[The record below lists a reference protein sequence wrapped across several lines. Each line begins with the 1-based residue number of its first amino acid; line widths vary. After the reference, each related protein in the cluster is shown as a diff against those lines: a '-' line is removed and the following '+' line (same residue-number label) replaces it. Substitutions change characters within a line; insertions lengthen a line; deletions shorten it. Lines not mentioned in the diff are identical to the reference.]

1 MATILIVD
9 DHILN
14 REFLITLLGYGGH
27 RLLEARDGIEGLA
40 SMRAE
45 QPDLVIVD
53 VLMPNMDGYEFV
65 IQMQSEQGIALTP
78 VIFYTATYREREAT
92 AIAQACGVHWV
103 LPKPSDPG
111 VILKAVH
118 EALGLPMHIADYL
131 PATITANDHIG
142 FARVDNQLVDYLV
155 ELENSRHQIARL
167 VQDDASLLQE
177 ANEIREVAQR
187 LSASLAS
194 LQAVSLRL
202 TSLIELGIE
211 LATERDPVR
220 LLEAS
225 CRVACRI
232 CSAHSVVVAMVDPAS
247 TLPRH
252 LACRGIAD
260 AVKTKLLVT
269 PLSGTLA
276 GLMEAGALV
285 CLSGLSGPPQEAGL
299 PDWHSPVY
307 SFLGIAV
314 ASRDRVHG
322 WMYLLDKVGA
332 DSFSEVDQQGAT
344 TVAAQLAVS
353 YENLQLADQTQS
365 NHQLLTIEVTQRIEA
380 EERLGASLRART
392 VMARCNQAMVRAV
405 DESSMLDQMCRA
417 VVEIG
422 DYPMAWIAYVGPDG
436 ELLPM
441 AQAGAADIK
450 MHFFPSN
457 WARAEQG
464 WTPAATALRT
474 GVTGMVSD
482 VLAVLPLQAWQ
493 KKARARGYRCAMS
506 LPLVD
511 GNKAFGVFTICAGI
525 AHAFDAS
532 QVDMFE
538 ELARDITYGLIHL
551 RNKNARV
558 DAERS
563 LKDSE
568 DNLSEILAS
577 IDNVV
582 WSHSGEKLLYLNPVV
597 EQIYGRLAEEFFSD
611 PKLWFMVIHPDDVMR
626 VRNRRA
632 KLLESGN
639 LTQEY
644 RILRPDG
651 TIRWIEDRSKAV
663 RDAKGKVLRFDGVE
677 IDITGRKEDEARFV
691 HMANHDALT
700 GLANRN
706 LLSDRL
712 TQAMMQARRCNQ
724 LLAVLFLDLDH
735 FKEVNDSGGHLLGDA
750 LLQAVALRLCETI
763 RDNDTVARQGGDE
776 FILLLANLH
785 TQDEVVL
792 VVDKILSAFA
802 APFLVEGKKLF
813 ISISAGVTVFPN
825 DSDDMATLLRNADYA
840 MYGAKAQD
848 GTSVQYY
855 SREMGVRSIERAGLE
870 SRLRSALDRR
880 EFIVHYQPKVN
891 IDTECIIGTEAL
903 IRWPQADGSMVSPG
917 IFIPVA
923 EEIGQITQI
932 GEWVLHTA
940 CAQNKAWQDA
950 GLPRISVAVNLSAR
964 QFMQPGLLESV
975 RRALGESGL
984 EAHYLELEL
993 TESMMMNNAEHF
1005 ITTLHAL
1012 KSIGVQL
1019 SIDDFGTGYSS
1030 LSYLKRFPI
1039 DRLKIDQSFI
1049 RDIVTDAGD
1058 ATITRAVIALGHSLN
1073 LKVIAEGVE
1082 TAEQLAFLRVNR
1094 CDEIQGYF
1102 FSRPVAA
1109 GVLAELL
1116 EKSRTQVVGNDSGRW
1131 MQ

>member
-14 REFLITLLGYGGH
+14 REFLTTLLGYGGH
-27 RLLEARDGIEGLA
+27 RLLEARDGIEALVL
-40 SMRAE
+40 MRAE
-45 QPDLVIVD
+45 HPDLVIVD

-65 IQMQSEQGIALTP
+65 IQLQSEYGIAHTP
-78 VIFYTATYREREAT
+78 VIFYTATYREREASVM
-92 AIAQACGVHWV
+92 AQACGVRWV
-103 LPKPSDPG
+103 LPKPSEPG
-111 VILKAVH
+111 VILKTVH
-118 EALGLPMHIADYL
+118 EALCLPIHIADYL
-131 PATITANDHIG
+131 PANVTVNDYVG
-142 FARVDNQLVDYLV
+142 FDRVDNQLVDYLV
-155 ELENSRHQIARL
+155 ELENSSHQIARL
-167 VQDDASLLQE
+167 VQDDASLMLE
-177 ANEIREVAQR
+177 ANEIRQVAQR
-187 LSASLAS
+187 LSVSLAS

-211 LATERDPVR
+211 LATERDPIR
-220 LLEAS
+220 LLEAG
-225 CRVACRI
+225 CRVAGRI
-232 CSAHSVVVAMVDPAS
+232 CAAHSVVVAMVEPAS
-247 TLPRH
+247 TIPQH
-252 LACRGIAD
+252 LACRGIDD
-260 AVKTKLLVT
+260 AVKAKLLVT
-269 PLSGTLA
+269 PFSGTLA
-276 GLMEAGALV
+276 GLMQGGSLV
-285 CLSGLSGPPQEAGL
+285 CLAGLSGPPQEAGL
-299 PDWHSPVY
+299 PDWHSPVH

-314 ASRDRVHG
+314 ASRNRIHG

-332 DSFSEVDQQGAT
+332 ASFSEVDQQGVA

-353 YENLQLADQTQS
+353 YENLQLYAQVES
-365 NHQLLTIEVTQRIEA
+365 HRHQLTLEIAQRIEA

-392 VMARCNQAMVRAV
+392 VMARCNQVMVRAI

-422 DYPMAWIAYVGPDG
+422 AYRMAWIAYVGPDG
-436 ELLPM
+436 ELLPV
-441 AQAGAADIK
+441 AQAGAASGT
-450 MHFFPSN
+450 MNYFPSG
-457 WARAEQG
+457 WVRDEQG

-474 GVTGMVSD
+474 GMTGMVND
-482 VLAVLPLQAWQ
+482 VLAILPHQAWQ
-493 KKARARGYRCAMS
+493 EKARARGYRCAIS

-511 GNKAFGVFTICAGI
+511 GRKVVGVFTICAGT
-525 AHAFDAS
+525 AHAFDAR

-538 ELARDITYGLIHL
+538 ELARDITYGVIHL
-551 RNKNARV
+551 RNKDGRA

-563 LKDSE
+563 LKASE
-568 DNLSEILAS
+568 DNLSKILAS

-582 WSHSGEKLLYLNPVV
+582 WSHSGSRLLYLNPVV
-597 EQIYGRLAEEFFSD
+597 EQIYGRRAEEFFSD
-611 PKLWFMVIHPDDVMR
+611 PTLWFMVIHPDDVLR
-626 VRNRRA
+626 VRNRRV
-632 KLLESGN
+632 KLLESGS

-651 TIRWIEDRSKAV
+651 AIRWIEDRSKAV

-712 TQAMMQARRCNQ
+712 RQAMLQARRSNQ
-724 LLAVLFLDLDH
+724 LLAVLFLDLDR

-750 LLQAVALRLCETI
+750 LLKAVAERLCTTV

-776 FILLLANLH
+776 FILLLTNLH
-785 TQDEVVL
+785 AQAEVVL
-792 VVDKILSAFA
+792 VVDKILAAFV
-802 APFLVEGKKLF
+802 APFLVEGQNLF
-813 ISISAGVTVFPN
+813 MSVSAGVTVFPN

-840 MYGAKAQD
+840 MYGAKEQD
-848 GTSVQYY
+848 GISVQYY
-855 SREMGVRSIERAGLE
+855 SSEMGVRSVERADLE
-870 SRLRSALDRR
+870 GRLRSAVDKH
-880 EFIVHYQPKVN
+880 EFTVHYQPKVN

-903 IRWPQADGSMVSPG
+903 IRWPQADGSMVSPC

-932 GEWVLHTA
+932 GEWVLRTA

-975 RRALGESGL
+975 RQALGDSGL
-984 EAHYLELEL
+984 EARYLELEL
-993 TESMMMNNAEHF
+993 TESMMMNSAEQF

-1012 KSIGVQL
+1012 KSMGVQL

-1049 RDIVTDAGD
+1049 RDIVTDTGD

-1082 TAEQLAFLRVNR
+1082 TAEQLAFLRANH
-1094 CDEIQGYF
+1094 CDEIQGYY
-1102 FSRPVAA
+1102 FSRPLAPAALAGLLDQGRAQVA
-1109 GVLAELL
+1109 
-1116 EKSRTQVVGNDSGRW
+1116 SISG
-1131 MQ
+1131 

>member
-1 MATILIVD
+1 MSTILIVD
-9 DHILN
+9 DHVLN
-14 REFLITLLGYGGH
+14 REFLTTLLGYGGH
-27 RLLEARDGIEGLA
+27 RLLEARDGLEALA
-40 SMRAE
+40 LMRAE
-45 QPDLVIVD
+45 HPDLVIVD

-65 IQMQSEQGIALTP
+65 IQMQSEFGIALTP

-92 AIAQACGVHWV
+92 AVAQACGVRWV
-103 LPKPSDPG
+103 LAKPSEPG
-111 VILKAVH
+111 VLLRAVH

-131 PATITANDHIG
+131 PAGATVNDRLG
-142 FARVDNQLVDYLV
+142 FDRVDNQLVDYLV
-155 ELENSRHQIARL
+155 ELENSSHQIARL
-167 VQDDASLLQE
+167 VQDDASLLLE
-177 ANEIREVAQR
+177 ANEIRQVAQR
-187 LSASLAS
+187 LSVSLAS

-211 LATERDPVR
+211 LATERDPIR
-220 LLEAS
+220 LLEAG
-225 CRVACRI
+225 CRVAGRI
-232 CSAHSVVVAMVDPAS
+232 CAAHSVVVAMYEPSS
-247 TLPRH
+247 TIPQH
-252 LACRGIAD
+252 LACRGIDD
-260 AVKTKLLVT
+260 AVKAKLLVT

-276 GLMEAGALV
+276 GLMEGGPLV
-285 CLSGLSGPPQEAGL
+285 CLSGLSGQPHEAGL
-299 PDWHSPVY
+299 PDWHSPLQ

-314 ASRDRVHG
+314 ASRNRIHG
-322 WMYLLDKVGA
+322 WMYLLDKVEAAG
-332 DSFSEVDQQGAT
+332 FSEVDQQGAA

-353 YENLQLADQTQS
+353 YENLQMVEQIQS
-365 NHQLLTIEVTQRIEA
+365 HHQSLTIEIAQRIEA
-380 EERLGASLRART
+380 EQRLGASLRART
-392 VMARCNQAMVRAV
+392 VMARCNQVMVRAI

-417 VVEIG
+417 VVETG
-422 DYPMAWIAYVGPDG
+422 AYPMAWIAYVGPDG
-436 ELLPM
+436 ELLPV

-450 MHFFPSN
+450 MNFFPSN

-474 GVTGMVSD
+474 GVTGIVSD
-482 VLAVLPLQAWQ
+482 VLAILPLQIWQ
-493 KKARARGYRCAMS
+493 EKARARGYRCAIS
-506 LPLVD
+506 LPLHD
-511 GNKAFGVFTICAGI
+511 GRKVFGVFTICAAM

-532 QVDMFE
+532 QIDMFE
-538 ELARDITYGLIHL
+538 ELARDITYGVIHL
-551 RNKNARV
+551 RNTDGRA

-568 DNLSEILAS
+568 DNLAKILAS

-597 EQIYGRLAEEFFSD
+597 EQIYGRRAEEFFSD

-632 KLLESGN
+632 KLLENGN

-651 TIRWIEDRSKAV
+651 TIRWIEDRAKAV
-663 RDAKGKVLRFDGVE
+663 RDANGKVLRFDGVE
-677 IDITGRKEDEARFV
+677 IDITGRKEDEVRFV

-712 TQAMMQARRCNQ
+712 TQAMMQARRCKQ
-724 LLAVLFLDLDH
+724 LLAVVFLDLDR
-735 FKEVNDSGGHLLGDA
+735 FKDINDSGGHILGDA
-750 LLQAVALRLCETI
+750 LLKAVAARLSETI

-776 FILLLANLH
+776 FILLLTNLH

-792 VVDKILSAFA
+792 VVDKILAAFVP
-802 APFLVEGKKLF
+802 PFLVEGQKLF
-813 ISISAGVTVFPN
+813 MAVSAGVTVFPD
-825 DSDDMATLLRNADYA
+825 DSDDMVTLLRNADDA

-848 GTSVQYY
+848 GSSVRFY
-855 SREMGVRSIERAGLE
+855 SREMGARSLERADLE
-870 SRLRSALDRR
+870 SRLRNALDRR
-880 EFIVHYQPKVN
+880 EFTVHYQPKVN
-891 IDTECIIGTEAL
+891 INTECIIGTEAL

-932 GEWVLHTA
+932 GEWMLHTA

-993 TESMMMNNAEHF
+993 TESMMMNNAENF

-1012 KSIGVQL
+1012 KSMGVQL

-1049 RDIVTDAGD
+1049 RDIVTDTGD

-1082 TAEQLAFLRVNR
+1082 TAEQLAFLRANQ
-1094 CDEIQGYF
+1094 CDEIQGYY
-1102 FSRPVAA
+1102 FSRPFAA
-1109 GVLAELL
+1109 SALAGLL
-1116 EKSRTQVVGNDSGRW
+1116 RNGRAQVVGIDG
-1131 MQ
+1131 

>member
-27 RLLEARDGIEGLA
+27 RLLEARDGLEGLVL
-40 SMRAE
+40 MRAE
-45 QPDLVIVD
+45 HPDLVIVD

-65 IQMQSEQGIALTP
+65 IQMQSEYGIALTP

-92 AIAQACGVHWV
+92 VIAQACNVRWV
-103 LPKPSDPG
+103 LPKPSEPG
-111 VILKAVH
+111 VILKTVH

-131 PATITANDHIG
+131 PATANGHIG
-142 FARVDNQLVDYLV
+142 LARVDNQLVDYLV
-155 ELENSRHQIARL
+155 ELENSSHQIVRL

-187 LSASLAS
+187 LSVSLAS
-194 LQAVSLRL
+194 LQTVSLRL

-211 LATERDPVR
+211 LASERNPNR
-220 LLEAS
+220 LLEAG
-225 CRVACRI
+225 CRVAGRI
-232 CSAHSVVVAMVDPAS
+232 CAAQSVVVAMYEPAS
-247 TLPRH
+247 LLPHH
-252 LACRGIAD
+252 LASRGMDD
-260 AVKTKLLVT
+260 AVNAKLLVT

-276 GLMEAGALV
+276 GLMEGGSLV
-285 CLSGLSGPPQEAGL
+285 CLSGLSGQPQEAGL
-299 PDWHSPVY
+299 PDWHSPLH

-314 ASRDRVHG
+314 ASRNRVHG

-332 DSFSEVDQQGAT
+332 ASFSEIDQQGAA

-353 YENLQLADQTQS
+353 YENLQMVEQIQS
-365 NHQLLTIEVTQRIEA
+365 HHQSLMEEIAQRIEV

-392 VMARCNQAMVRAV
+392 LMARCNQVMVRAI

-417 VVEIG
+417 VVETG
-422 DYPMAWIAYVGPDG
+422 VYPMAWIAYVGPDG
-436 ELLPM
+436 ELLPV

-450 MHFFPSN
+450 MKFFPPN
-457 WARAEQG
+457 WTRDEQG

-474 GVTGMVSD
+474 GVTGMVND
-482 VLAVLPLQAWQ
+482 VLAILPLQAWQ
-493 KKARARGYRCAMS
+493 ENARARGYGSAVS
-506 LPLVD
+506 LPLHD
-511 GNKAFGVFTICAGI
+511 GGKVFGVFTICGDV
-525 AHAFDAS
+525 AHAFDTR
-532 QVDMFE
+532 QIDLFE
-538 ELARDITYGLIHL
+538 ELARDIAYGVNHL
-551 RNKNARV
+551 RNKSSRV
-558 DAERS
+558 EAERS
-563 LKDSE
+563 LKASE
-568 DNLSEILAS
+568 DNLSKILAS

-582 WSHSGEKLLYLNPVV
+582 WSHSGSQLLYLNPVV
-597 EQIYGRLAEEFFSD
+597 EQVYGRRAEEFFSD
-611 PKLWFMVIHPDDVMR
+611 PRLWFMVIHPDDVMR
-626 VRNRRA
+626 VRNRRT
-632 KLLESGN
+632 KLLENGN

-663 RDAKGKVLRFDGVE
+663 RDVNGNVLRFDGVE

-691 HMANHDALT
+691 HMANHDTLT

-712 TQAMMQARRCNQ
+712 TQAMLQARRTNQ
-724 LLAVLFLDLDH
+724 LLAVLFLDLDR
-735 FKEVNDSGGHLLGDA
+735 FKEVNDSGGHVLGDA
-750 LLQAVALRLCETI
+750 LLKAVAARLCETI

-776 FILLLANLH
+776 FIILLANLH
-785 TQDEVVL
+785 TQAEVVL
-792 VVDKILSAFA
+792 VVDKILAAFVP
-802 APFLVEGKKLF
+802 PFLVEGHTLF
-813 ISISAGVTVFPN
+813 ISVSAGVTVFPN
-825 DSDDMATLLRNADYA
+825 DSDDTAALLRNADYA
-840 MYGAKAQD
+840 MYGAKTQD
-848 GTSVQYY
+848 GISVQYY
-855 SREMGVRSIERAGLE
+855 SQEMGDRSIERADLE
-870 SRLRSALDRR
+870 GRLRTALHKH
-880 EFIVHYQPKVN
+880 EFTVHYQPKVN

-903 IRWPQADGSMVSPG
+903 IRWPQADGSMISPG
-917 IFIPVA
+917 VFIQVA

-964 QFMQPGLLESV
+964 QFMQPGLLDSV

-984 EAHYLELEL
+984 EACYLELEL

-1012 KSIGVQL
+1012 KSMGVQL

-1049 RDIVTDAGD
+1049 RDIVTDTGD

-1082 TAEQLAFLRVNR
+1082 TAEQLAFLRANQ
-1094 CDEIQGYF
+1094 CDEIQGYY

-1109 GVLAELL
+1109 DMLAGLL
-1116 EKSRTQVVGNDSGRW
+1116 GQVADAASCSRVQ
-1131 MQ
+1131 

>member
-14 REFLITLLGYGGH
+14 REFLTTLLGYGGH
-27 RLLEARDGIEGLA
+27 RLLEARDGLEGLA
-40 SMRAE
+40 VMRAE
-45 QPDLVIVD
+45 HPDLVIVD
-53 VLMPNMDGYEFV
+53 VLMPKMDGYEFV
-65 IQMQSEQGIALTP
+65 IQMQSEYGIASTP
-78 VIFYTATYREREAT
+78 IIFYTATYREREAT
-92 AIAQACGVHWV
+92 VMAQACNVRWV
-103 LPKPSDPG
+103 LPKPSEPG

-131 PATITANDHIG
+131 PAKVTVNDHIG
-142 FARVDNQLVDYLV
+142 FDRVDNQLVDYLI
-155 ELENSRHQIARL
+155 ELENSSHQIARL

-187 LSASLAS
+187 LSVSLAS
-194 LQAVSLRL
+194 LQTVSLRL
-202 TSLIELGIE
+202 TSLIDLGIE
-211 LATERDPVR
+211 LAAERDPIR
-220 LLEAS
+220 LLEAG
-225 CRVACRI
+225 CRVAGRI
-232 CSAHSVVVAMVDPAS
+232 CAAQSVVVAMYEPAS
-247 TLPRH
+247 SIAHH
-252 LACRGIAD
+252 LACCGID
-260 AVKTKLLVT
+260 EVVKTMLLVT

-276 GLMEAGALV
+276 GLMEGSAMV
-285 CLSGLSGPPQEAGL
+285 SLSGLSGPPQEAGL
-299 PDWHSPVY
+299 PDWHSPVH

-314 ASRDRVHG
+314 ASRNRVHG
-322 WMYLLDKVGA
+322 WMYLLNKTGA
-332 DSFSEVDQQGAT
+332 AGFSEVDQQGAA

-353 YENLQLADQTQS
+353 YENLQLYEQIQFH
-365 NHQLLTIEVTQRIEA
+365 HQLLTVEVAQRIEA
-380 EERLGASLRART
+380 EEHLGASLRART
-392 VMARCNQAMVRAV
+392 VMARCNQVMVRAL

-422 DYPMAWIAYVGPDG
+422 AYRMAWIAYVGPDG
-436 ELLPM
+436 ELLPV
-441 AQAGAADIK
+441 AQAGASDIK
-450 MHFFPSN
+450 MRFFPSN
-457 WARAEQG
+457 WARDEQG

-482 VLAVLPLQAWQ
+482 VLAILPLQAWQ
-493 KKARARGYRCAMS
+493 EKARARGYRCAMS
-506 LPLVD
+506 LPLHD
-511 GNKAFGVFTICAGI
+511 GRKVFGVFTICAGI
-525 AHAFDAS
+525 AHAFDAR
-532 QVDMFE
+532 QIDMFE
-538 ELARDITYGLIHL
+538 ELVRDITYGVIHL
-551 RNKNARV
+551 RNKEGRA

-563 LKDSE
+563 LKASE
-568 DNLSEILAS
+568 DNLSKILES

-582 WSHSGEKLLYLNPVV
+582 WSHSGSRLLYLNPVV
-597 EQIYGRLAEEFFSD
+597 EQVYGRRAEEFFTD

-632 KLLESGN
+632 KLLENGN

-663 RDAKGKVLRFDGVE
+663 RDANGKVLRFDGVE

-691 HMANHDALT
+691 HMANHDSLT

-712 TQAMMQARRCNQ
+712 TQAMMQARRTNQ
-724 LLAVLFLDLDH
+724 LLAVLFLDLDR
-735 FKEVNDSGGHLLGDA
+735 FKEVNDSGGHVLGDA
-750 LLQAVALRLCETI
+750 LLKAVAVRLCETI

-776 FILLLANLH
+776 FIMLLANLH
-785 TQDEVVL
+785 TQAEVII
-792 VVDKILSAFA
+792 VVDKILAAFVP
-802 APFLVEGKKLF
+802 PFFVEGQKLF

-825 DSDDMATLLRNADYA
+825 DSDDAATLLRNADYA
-840 MYGAKAQD
+840 MYGAKEQD
-848 GTSVQYY
+848 GISVQYY
-855 SREMGVRSIERAGLE
+855 SREMGVRSIERADLE
-870 SRLRSALDRR
+870 GRLRTALDKH
-880 EFIVHYQPKVN
+880 EFTVHYQPKVN

-903 IRWPQADGSMVSPG
+903 IRWPQADGSMISPG

-932 GEWVLHTA
+932 GEWVLRTA

-950 GLPRISVAVNLSAR
+950 GLPCISVAVNLSAR

-975 RRALGESGL
+975 RRALGDSGL
-984 EAHYLELEL
+984 EARYLELEL

-1012 KSIGVQL
+1012 KSMGVQL

-1049 RDIVTDAGD
+1049 RDIVTDTGD

-1082 TAEQLAFLRVNR
+1082 TAEQLAFLRANQ
-1094 CDEIQGYF
+1094 CDEIQGYY
-1102 FSRPVAA
+1102 FSRPLAA
-1109 GVLAELL
+1109 GALAGLL
-1116 EKSRTQVVGNDSGRW
+1116 GKDCGQVAGVAG
-1131 MQ
+1131 